1 MYANRMGRRY
11 SKAPTPTPTS
21 VPPKD
26 QEIIL
31 SKDKSTMDQNNLDKL
46 FLRLYGA
53 EKFNTMSPKQR
64 NLMLMQYNQS
74 KVKR

>member
-1 MYANRMGRRY
+1 MGRSY
-11 SKAPTPTPTS
+11 SKAPTPTPTP

>member
-1 MYANRMGRRY
+1 
-11 SKAPTPTPTS
+11 
-21 VPPKD
+21 
-26 QEIIL
+26 
-31 SKDKSTMDQNNLDKL
+31 MDQNNLDKW